1 MVYALCITFGI
12 LLLFLI
18 FAAWGMLDKNIT
30 KDSVFFRAR
39 LTDKFEK
46 EIKKVSP
53 EEQSLY
59 RKVFNKI
66 ECSEPRFWDKDWH
79 GISTEISMR
88 NLKIHAKMNNDDDYT
103 CWGIT
108 VINNK
113 ENSINSI
120 TIYTPEG
127 QQKLF
132 NIFSDYAI
140 HKWDMYRK
148 EVEKEKEKEA
158 IKEHRDNIK
167 KANKFLK

>member
-18 FAAWGMLDKNIT
+18 FAAWGMLDKDTT
-30 KDSVFFRAR
+30 KDSVFFRTR

-59 RKVFNKI
+59 KKIFNKI
-66 ECSEPRFWDKDWH
+66 ECSEARFWSKDWH
-79 GISTEISMR
+79 GTSTEISMR
-88 NLKIHAKMNNDDDYT
+88 NLKIHARMNNNDDYT

-108 VINNK
+108 VVNNK
-113 ENSINSI
+113 KDFVM
-120 TIYTPEG
+120 IYAPEK

-132 NIFSDYAI
+132 NIFSEYAI
-140 HKWDMYRK
+140 WKWNAYQK
-148 EVEKEKEKEA
+148 ELDEEKEKTLS
-158 IKEHRDNIK
+158 KEHQESVK

>member
-18 FAAWGMLDKNIT
+18 CAAWGMLDKDTT
-30 KDSVFFRAR
+30 KDSVFFRIK
-39 LTDKFEK
+39 LNDKFEK

-66 ECSEPRFWDKDWH
+66 ECSEARFWSKDWY
-79 GISTEISMR
+79 GTSTEISMR
-88 NLKIHAKMNNDDDYT
+88 DLKIHARLNNDEYT

-108 VINNK
+108 IMNDK
-113 ENSINSI
+113 KDFI

-132 NIFSDYAI
+132 NIFSDYAVW
-140 HKWDMYRK
+140 KWDMYKK
-148 EVEKEKEKEA
+148 EVDEERNNEA
-158 IKEHRDNIK
+158 LKEHRDNIK

>member
-1 MVYALCITFGI
+1 MVYALCIIFGI

-18 FAAWGMLDKNIT
+18 FAAWGMLDKDIT

-39 LTDKFEK
+39 LQDKFEK
-46 EIKKVSP
+46 EIKKVSS
-53 EEQSLY
+53 EEQRLY

-66 ECSEPRFWDKDWH
+66 ECSEARFWSKDWH
-79 GISTEISMR
+79 GTSTEISMR
-88 NLKIHAKMNNDDDYT
+88 NLKIHARMNNNDDYT

-108 VINNK
+108 IINDK
-113 ENSINSI
+113 KDFI

-140 HKWDMYRK
+140 YKWDMYRK
-148 EVEKEKEKEA
+148 EVEEEKEKEA

-167 KANKFLK
+167 KANKVLK